1 MAIIYLASVDT
12 DGKFLTG
19 TAVNYT
25 DEYTEIISAEVFEN
39 AGRAQY
45 VNGAWIIHD
54 LLTATAPATVTT
66 GQDFDVTVTLPP
78 NAPVS
83 TVTVSVRNGSETTEP
98 QTVGAVNGVATVP
111 MRFDDAGSY
120 TIIVGSRFNGS
131 ATAVVEVSA
140 GG

>member
-19 TAVNYT
+19 TAVNYP
-25 DEYTEIISAEVFEN
+25 DEYTEIVSAEVFTS
-39 AGRAQY
+39 ADRTQLTPTGW
-45 VNGAWIIHD
+45 VIHD
-54 LLTATAPATVTT
+54 PLSVTAPATVTT

-83 TVTVSVRNGSETTEP
+83 TITVSVRNGAETTEP
-98 QTVGAVNGVATVP
+98 QTVEAVNGVATAP
-111 MRFDDAGSY
+111 MRFDAPGSY
-120 TIIVGSRFNGS
+120 IIIVGSRFNGS